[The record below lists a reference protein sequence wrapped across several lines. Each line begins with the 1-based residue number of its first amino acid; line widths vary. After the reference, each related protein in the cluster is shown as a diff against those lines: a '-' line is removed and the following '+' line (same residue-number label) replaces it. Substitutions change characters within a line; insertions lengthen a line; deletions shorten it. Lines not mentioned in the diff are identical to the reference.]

1 MRVIRLRMQRFRGF
15 AKATLLTNGPVAL
28 VGEPRA
34 GRTDVITAL
43 RRVLEPRSTAA
54 RVDPLDVHRP
64 LPPASDDGPPPLT
77 EVEVT
82 LTELGPAIEQLL
94 DARLELIDPGP
105 ASRPRVQVQQAPSWV
120 SGCATGF
127 AMTK

>member
-1 MRVIRLRMQRFRGF
+1 MQRFRGF
-15 AKATLLTNGPVAL
+15 ADATLLTDGSVAL

-43 RRVLEPRSTAA
+43 RRVLEPRSTAS

-64 LPPASDDGPPPLT
+64 LPPASGDGPPLT

-94 DARLELIDPGP
+94 DG
-105 ASRPRVQVQQAPSWV
+105 S
-120 SGCATGF
+120 SGTD
-127 AMTK
+127 